1 MSKGLRKLGRFR
13 KYLMGGSLG
22 FFLASVS
29 SAHAG
34 QVTVMATEVQAQR
47 AGQILTVTSQF
58 RAMNHGDEPVMGAAV
73 VGSDGSM
80 VPIGDIPPRGEAM
93 SAPLI
98 FSVDLGGFDGRN
110 LAFPVTVQ
118 YYVGD
123 SGRLASAQAS
133 FNCEIP
139 DE

>member
-34 QVTVMATEVQAQR
+34 QVTVIATEVQAQR
-47 AGQILTVTSQF
+47 AGQILTISSQF
-58 RAMNHGDEPVMGAAV
+58 QAVNHGDQPLLGVTV

-80 VPIGDIPPRGEAM
+80 VSIGDIPPRGETV
-93 SAPLI
+93 SSPLV
-98 FSVDLGGFDGRN
+98 FAVDLGGFDGRN

-123 SGRLASAQAS
+123 SGQLASAQAS